1 MERFQGLLLFVR
13 SSLERNANVS
23 MAKIR
28 RKQRLCNRNR
38 AQSRVRQL
46 VADQFLEF
54 FPDAFGKAFMPM
66 RVHDFQDTIRS

>member
-1 MERFQGLLLFVR
+1 MQRFQSLILFLGI
-13 SSLERNANVS
+13 SLEGNPNMG

-28 RKQRLCNRNR
+28 GKQGFGDRNV
-38 AQSRVRQL
+38 AQAGVRQL